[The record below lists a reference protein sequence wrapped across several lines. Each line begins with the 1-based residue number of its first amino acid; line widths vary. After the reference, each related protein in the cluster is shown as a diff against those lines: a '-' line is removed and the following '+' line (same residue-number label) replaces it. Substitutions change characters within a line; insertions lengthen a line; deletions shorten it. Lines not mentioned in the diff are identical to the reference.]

1 MNKSMKGIA
10 IAAAAMVTVGI
21 LLTGIG
27 FMAGGNQHI
36 YLDKTGIHVGDREDG
51 KNGGG
56 ELISFSQNIDN
67 FSNIDVDL
75 DYYDV
80 DLVPGEKFAVQGD
93 YLSKEGKP
101 TIKVENETLV
111 IKSSR
116 HKGINI
122 NLDFSDLIFE
132 DNNKPN
138 IIIYYPESA
147 KLKAVAIRCDV
158 SDLDI
163 ENLIAEKAEF
173 DLDFGKLE
181 LTNITAD
188 NITVDMDS
196 GDCTMKNMK
205 AADKLTITNNFGKTT
220 LEGAE
225 MKSLKLDADSGDV
238 TITDTTF
245 DYGDLKLN
253 FGKLTAEG
261 MTSNGLK
268 VESDSGDVNLEGKL
282 TGLIDV
288 TCNMGKVT
296 VNTGA
301 PRDQF
306 NYELNADMG
315 SVSIEGEQVSGSM
328 ASNNP
333 SAKNT
338 LKITTDMGDI
348 NVNFD

>member
-10 IAAAAMVTVGI
+10 IVAAALVTAGI
-21 LLTGIG
+21 LLTVIG
-27 FMAGGNQHI
+27 FLAGGNQPI
-36 YLDKTGIHVGDREDG
+36 YLDKAGIHVGDREGG

-56 ELISFSQNIDN
+56 ELINFSQNIDS
-67 FSNIDVDL
+67 FRNINVDL
-75 DYYDV
+75 DIYEV
-80 DLVPGEKFAVQGD
+80 DLIPGETFAVQGD
-93 YLSKEGKP
+93 YLSEAGKP
-101 TIKVENETLV
+101 TIQVENDTLV

-116 HKGINI
+116 NKVFNLNI
-122 NLDFSDLIFE
+122 DLPGLIF
-132 DNNKPN
+132 DNNRPN
-138 IIIYYPESA
+138 IKIYYPEST
-147 KLKAVAIRCDV
+147 KLKDVVIHCDS
-158 SDLDI
+158 SDLSI
-163 ENLIAEKAEF
+163 EDLIAEKAEF
-173 DLDFGKLE
+173 ELDFGKLE

-188 NITVDMDS
+188 NITIDMDS

-205 AADKLTITNNFGKTT
+205 AADKLTISNNFGKTT

-225 MKSLKLDADSGDV
+225 MKTLKVDADSGDV
-238 TITDTTF
+238 TLTDTTF
-245 DYGDLKLN
+245 DSGDLNLN
-253 FGKLTAEG
+253 FGKLTAER
-261 MTSNGLK
+261 MTSNGLI
-268 VESDSGDVNLEGKL
+268 VEADSGDVNLEGKL

-296 VNTGA
+296 VTPGA

-306 NYELNADMG
+306 NYEFNADMG
-315 SVSIEGEQVSGSM
+315 SVSMEGNQVSGSM

>member
-10 IAAAAMVTVGI
+10 IAAAAMVMVGI
-21 LLTGIG
+21 LLTAIG
-27 FMAGGNQHI
+27 FMTGGNQHI
-36 YLDKTGIHVGDREDG
+36 YLDKTGIHVGDREGG

-56 ELISFSQNIDN
+56 ELVGFSQNIDS
-67 FSNIDVDL
+67 FRNIDVDL
-75 DYYDV
+75 DIYEV

-93 YLSKEGKP
+93 YLSKMGKP
-101 TIKVENETLV
+101 IIQVENDTLV

-116 HKGINI
+116 NKVFNLNI
-122 NLDFSDLIFE
+122 DLPGLIF
-132 DNNKPN
+132 DTNHPHIK
-138 IIIYYPESA
+138 IYYPENT
-147 KLKAVAIRCDV
+147 KLKDVVIRCDA
-158 SDLDI
+158 SDLGITD
-163 ENLIAEKAEF
+163 LVAEKAEF

-225 MKSLKLDADSGDV
+225 MKTLKVDADSGDV
-238 TITDTTF
+238 TLIDTTF
-245 DYGDLKLN
+245 DSGDLKLN

-268 VESDSGDVNLEGKL
+268 AESDSGDVNLEGKL

-296 VNTGA
+296 VNPGA

-306 NYELNADMG
+306 NLELNADMG
-315 SVSIEGEQVSGSM
+315 SVSIEGAQVSGSM

-348 NVNFD
+348 NVNFE

>member
-10 IAAAAMVTVGI
+10 IVAAAMVTVGI

-27 FMAGGNQHI
+27 FMAGGNQPI
-36 YLDKTGIHVGDREDG
+36 YLDKMGIHVGEREDG
-51 KNGGG
+51 KNVGG
-56 ELISFSQNIDN
+56 ELVGFSQNVDS
-67 FSNIDVDL
+67 FSSINVDMDIYEVDL
-75 DYYDV
+75 I
-80 DLVPGEKFAVQGD
+80 PGEKFSVQGD
-93 YLSKEGKP
+93 YLSEMGKP
-101 TIKVENETLV
+101 SIQVENDTLV

-116 HKGINI
+116 NKVFNLNI
-122 NLDFSDLIFE
+122 DLPGLIF
-132 DNNKPN
+132 DTNKPN
-138 IIIYYPESA
+138 IKIYYPEST
-147 KLKAVAIRCDV
+147 KLKDVVIRCDA
-158 SDLDI
+158 SDLSI
-163 ENLIAEKAEF
+163 EDLIAEKAEF

-205 AADKLTITNNFGKTT
+205 ATDKLTITNNFGKTT
-220 LEGAE
+220 LDGAE
-225 MKSLKLDADSGDV
+225 MKTLKVDADSGDV
-238 TITDTTF
+238 TLADTTL

-268 VESDSGDVNLEGKL
+268 VESDSGDVNLGGKL

-288 TCNMGKVT
+288 TCDMGKVT
-296 VNTGA
+296 VNPGA

-306 NYELNADMG
+306 NLELNADMG
-315 SVSIEGEQVSGSM
+315 SVSIEGDRVSGSTT
-328 ASNNP
+328 SNNP

-348 NVNFD
+348 NVNFN

>member
-10 IAAAAMVTVGI
+10 IVAAAMVTVGI

-27 FMAGGNQHI
+27 YMAGGNQHI
-36 YLDKTGIHVGDREDG
+36 YLDKMGIHVGDREGG
-51 KNGGG
+51 KNDGG
-56 ELISFSQNIDN
+56 ELVSFSQNIGS

-75 DYYDV
+75 DIYEV
-80 DLVPGEKFAVQGD
+80 DLVPGEKFSVQGD
-93 YLSKEGKP
+93 YLSEAGKP
-101 TIKVENETLV
+101 TIQVENDTLV

-116 HKGINI
+116 NKVFNLNI
-122 NLDFSDLIFE
+122 DLPGLIF

-138 IIIYYPESA
+138 LKIYYPEST
-147 KLKAVAIRCDV
+147 KLKDVVIRCDA
-158 SDLDI
+158 SDLSI
-163 ENLIAEKAEF
+163 EDLIAERAEF
-173 DLDFGKLE
+173 ELDFGKLE
-181 LTNITAD
+181 LANITAD

-196 GDCTMKNMK
+196 GDCMMKNMK

-225 MKSLKLDADSGDV
+225 MKTLKVDADSGDV
-238 TITDTTF
+238 TLTDTTF

-253 FGKLTAEG
+253 FGKLTAER

-288 TCNMGKVT
+288 TCDMGKVT
-296 VNTGA
+296 VNPGA
-301 PRDQF
+301 SRDQF

-315 SVSIEGEQVSGSM
+315 SVSIEGDRVSGSM
-328 ASNNP
+328 AFENP

-348 NVNFD
+348 NVNFN